1 MTISFR
7 SHKIE
12 LSGIESLKRFRSMST
27 PSLGA
32 LGAAVLQKLHNVK
45 AICGRMSE
53 TFPDMQTSETVEFFG
68 FDTRKGLRSSL
79 KFECR

>member
-1 MTISFR
+1 MTTSFR
-7 SHKIE
+7 THKIE
-12 LSGIESLKRFRSMST
+12 LSGIESLKTFQPYVDRYVPLFCRGGM
-27 PSLGA
+27 P
-32 LGAAVLQKLHNVK
+32 
-45 AICGRMSE
+45 E